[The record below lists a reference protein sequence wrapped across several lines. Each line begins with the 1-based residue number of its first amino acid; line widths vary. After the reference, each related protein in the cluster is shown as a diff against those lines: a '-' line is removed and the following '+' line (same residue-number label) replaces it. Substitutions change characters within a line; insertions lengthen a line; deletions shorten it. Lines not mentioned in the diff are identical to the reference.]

1 METNPPVANPVMPEK
16 WLRNYLPMWI
26 GQAVSLLGSALVQFA
41 LVWYLT
47 EKTGSAGVLATATF
61 VALIPGVLIGPFA
74 GALVDRWNRKRTMIF
89 SDLGVTLATLGLVA
103 LFAGGWIETWHIYV
117 VLFIRSLSGTFQ
129 GPAMSA
135 STSLM
140 VPKEHFSR
148 LSGINQALYGV
159 INIVSPPAGAL
170 LLEVLPMQ
178 GVLAVDIVTA
188 ALAIALLLF
197 LVTVPQPARDDQASA
212 TTPMQILADVRTGL
226 RYVAGW
232 PGILMLM
239 ISASL
244 INMLATPAFTLLPL
258 LVTKHFGLG
267 ARELAWTDSAFGIGV
282 VAGGLLL
289 GVWGGF
295 RRKISTSLA
304 GILGMGVG
312 IIFLGLVNQQAFWT
326 ALIFLGLVGLTNALA
341 NGPLGALMQ
350 TLIPPEMQGRIF
362 TITGS
367 LSTAA
372 APIGMLF
379 AAPIADR
386 LGIQAWYLV
395 AGAMCLLIG
404 VFGFLNRHVATLDD
418 QLPGGRLKTD
428 AEQTSAQPLS

>member
-89 SDLGVTLATLGLVA
+89 SDLGVTLATLGLVV

-282 VAGGLLL
+282 VFIAQTIINAAMNMGAIPTKGLTMPFFSYGGSSMLISLVMVALLL
-289 GVWGGF
+289 
-295 RRKISTSLA
+295 KIYKES
-304 GILGMGVG
+304 
-312 IIFLGLVNQQAFWT
+312 
-326 ALIFLGLVGLTNALA
+326 
-341 NGPLGALMQ
+341 
-350 TLIPPEMQGRIF
+350 PEIEKSQCR
-362 TITGS
+362 
-367 LSTAA
+367 
-372 APIGMLF
+372 
-379 AAPIADR
+379 
-386 LGIQAWYLV
+386 YY
-395 AGAMCLLIG
+395 
-404 VFGFLNRHVATLDD
+404 
-418 QLPGGRLKTD
+418 
-428 AEQTSAQPLS
+428 